1 MGAAAGGRLIPVAY
15 RTVPAAARAVGRVG
29 RRVGRGARGLAL
41 PAAAGAGGALA
52 AQALT
57 GGGGAGTVVISPA
70 GGPVVATRQRRG
82 GKPTDLVRLAQLDLV
97 NNVVNNPMYAFLF
110 SFVTIEILQS
120 QKVVGNTAGSLAE
133 VALGGIAYAKAISP
147 LVERIGPAATEL
159 AGSDLIT
166 GNGGALG
173 IPGVPVI

>member
-1 MGAAAGGRLIPVAY
+1 M
-15 RTVPAAARAVGRVG
+15 
-29 RRVGRGARGLAL
+29 
-41 PAAAGAGGALA
+41 
-52 AQALT
+52 
-57 GGGGAGTVVISPA
+57 
-70 GGPVVATRQRRG
+70 VATRQRRG